1 MSYFWYTGI
10 IQFKFLKREHVFCIC
25 STCFKYCIIFS
36 KHIIG
41 AVEIPMRVRKPSSEK
56 SCFSLTAKYCCQERA
71 RRHSFHSI
79 PLHSIHHQPQLLL
92 LYHNETYGV
101 GRDESMSSS
110 GGWCRY
116 KVRPRGSR
124 PPEEEETIQG
134 RSTTVRRR
142 GGSDCFSAEPFPDER
157 RQVYDSHWTA
167 TTRTT
172 TDAAALSGRNV
183 LD

>member
-1 MSYFWYTGI
+1 MRIQCPIFGILELSNSNFSKGNMYFAFVHLVSNIG
-10 IQFKFLKREHVFCIC
+10 
-25 STCFKYCIIFS
+25 IIFS
-36 KHIIG
+36 KNNWTCR
-41 AVEIPMRVRKPSSEK
+41 IPMRVRKPSSGK
-56 SCFSLTAKYCCQERA
+56 RCFFSHSILLLPGA
-71 RRHSFHSI
+71 REENIHSI
-79 PLHSIHHQPQLLL
+79 PLQSINHQPQLLL
-92 LYHNETYGV
+92 LYHNETHGV

-142 GGSDCFSAEPFPDER
+142 GGSDPFSAELFPDER
-157 RQVYDSHWTA
+157 RQLYDSHWTA

-172 TDAAALSGRNV
+172 T
-183 LD
+183 